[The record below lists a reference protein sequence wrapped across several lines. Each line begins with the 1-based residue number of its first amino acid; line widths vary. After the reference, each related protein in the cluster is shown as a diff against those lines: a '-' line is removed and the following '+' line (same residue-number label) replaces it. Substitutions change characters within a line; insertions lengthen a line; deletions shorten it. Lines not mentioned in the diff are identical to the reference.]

1 MAVVPLPS
9 AMEKKLQGGSDEG
22 MCGLAV
28 SGGRFGGKGSVANE
42 VSIDLGQRTHG
53 EREKV

>member
-1 MAVVPLPS
+1 
-9 AMEKKLQGGSDEG
+9 MEKKLQGGSDEG
-22 MCGLAV
+22 MWGLAV